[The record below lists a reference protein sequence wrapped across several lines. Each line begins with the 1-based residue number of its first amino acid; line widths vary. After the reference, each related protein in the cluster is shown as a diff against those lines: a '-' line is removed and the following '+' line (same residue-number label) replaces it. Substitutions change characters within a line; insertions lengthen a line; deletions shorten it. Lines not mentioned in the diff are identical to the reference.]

1 MNKQAQSPTAA
12 DLISSLIANMDSG
25 EVVKAMR
32 MSEIALTIFHI
43 RRELHMSQR
52 EFAKYLGVSQGM
64 VSRWEN
70 GDYNFTVGTL
80 SDICHKLGVSLT
92 INIRTTDTNPYSYKY
107 QKPVVILPVSN
118 DTEKFLGVA

>member
-1 MNKQAQSPTAA
+1 MNEKALSPTGV
-12 DLISSLIANMDSG
+12 DLLRSLTAELDGG

-43 RRELHMSQR
+43 RQELHMSQTQ
-52 EFAKYLGVSQGM
+52 FAEYLGVTQGM

-80 SDICHKLGVSLT
+80 SDICHKLGVSLN
-92 INIRTTDTNPYSYKY
+92 ISIRTTDANPYSCKY
-107 QKPVVILPVSN
+107 QKPVVILPTSK
-118 DTEKFLGVA
+118 DAEKFLGVA